1 MAHSRPKCRA
11 RSRTSGATSGW
22 KAASCPQSGRL
33 ALELQA
39 SRTPVVSPP
48 HHQHF
53 YLASPKHVC
62 NSTSAQIGC
71 GNDIF
76 LPTGIASSNSFG
88 CCHSNTLGHSDEI
101 FRGRGLGRGLW
112 GTEDLLEKK
121 KKDYT
126 VSKMG
131 RQHSQGLVS
140 ASMCSKSIFSFLFS
154 FLIYYINRSFLSLL
168 PVPPPHFPLLQI
180 WRAGLPGISTKFK
193 FGISSYSKTRHIFS
207 Q

>member
-1 MAHSRPKCRA
+1 M
-11 RSRTSGATSGW
+11 
-22 KAASCPQSGRL
+22 
-33 ALELQA
+33 
-39 SRTPVVSPP
+39 VSPP
-48 HHQHF
+48 HQQRF

-101 FRGRGLGRGLW
+101 FRGGGLGRGLW
-112 GTEDLLEKK
+112 GTEDLLEK

-131 RQHSQGLVS
+131 RQHSQGLIS
-140 ASMCSKSIFSFLFS
+140 TSMCSKSIFPFLFS
-154 FLIYYINRSFLSLL
+154 FLIYYILTEVSSPSSPPCPSPTL
-168 PVPPPHFPLLQI
+168 PPPPDLEGGPPRDINQI
-180 WRAGLPGISTKFK
+180 QI
-193 FGISSYSKTRHIFS
+193 RHIKL
-207 Q
+207 